1 MQNLK
6 IDFLSKAFIEK
17 LMQRNSPGRA
27 IVVHEVT
34 PLAIDNSASILSV
47 LTAGRTATAI
57 GHFGLQV
64 SFEEEGEEKSLPMV
78 MKIKPHGREVAEM
91 LSSLAGVCGEA
102 LEAVYSGL
110 KYKTGFVNTHM
121 REPEVYGKLPDQGL
135 QPVIYGL
142 YADEEQDHYV
152 ILMEYLLDVELMN
165 SVMQPESWTEA
176 HIQQAL
182 LQMAAWH
189 AQHLRKKSLLNP
201 KHWEDAPSRN
211 YMMEMSPL
219 WQALLANAAE
229 KFPALYTPGR
239 VEIMLKAIEEIPDYW
254 KELEEMPHTFVHN
267 DFNPRNACFKNIDS
281 GLRLCL
287 YDWELATWHVPQ
299 YDLAE
304 FLCFVTERNR
314 SGQREAYIEF
324 YRKELNRLSGQF
336 TDKNAFVRGVNL
348 AARDFGLHRLG
359 MYMMAHSVSPY
370 PFLPRVVDSYFELL
384 EETGGV

>member
-1 MQNLK
+1 MQK
-6 IDFLSKAFIEK
+6 TAIDFLSKAFTEK
-17 LMQRNSPGRA
+17 LMQRNSPGKA

-64 SFEEEGEEKSLPMV
+64 TFEEEGEMKSLPMV
-78 MKIKPHGREVAEM
+78 MKIKPHGREIAEM
-91 LSSLAGVCGEA
+91 LSSLAGGCGEA
-102 LEAVYSGL
+102 LEAVYAGL
-110 KYKTGFVNTHM
+110 KDKTGFVNTHM
-121 REPEVYGKLPDQGL
+121 REPEIYGKLQDPGL
-135 QPVIYGL
+135 QPIIYGL

-152 ILMEYLLDVELMN
+152 ILMEYLQEVELMN
-165 SVMQPESWTEA
+165 SVMEPQSWTEA
-176 HIQQAL
+176 HIKQAL

-189 AQHLRKKSLLNP
+189 AQHLREKPQLSP
-201 KHWEDAPSRN
+201 KYWEDAPSRD

-239 VEIMLKAIEEIPDYW
+239 VETLQKAIEEIPDYW
-254 KELEEMPHTFVHN
+254 KELEKMPRTLIHN
-267 DFNPRNACFKNIDS
+267 DFNPRNACFKNTAC

-304 FLCFVTERNR
+304 FLCFVTEGNR
-314 SGQREAYIEF
+314 SGQRQAYIEF
-324 YRKELNRLSGQF
+324 YRKELNRISGQF
-336 TDKNAFVRGVNL
+336 PEKEAFVRGLNL

-370 PFLPRVVDSYFELL
+370 PFLPRVVDSYFDLL
-384 EETGGV
+384 EETGT